1 MDNID
6 KLELKSTLKIDTNPE
21 IYKIIDFLNK
31 NLKEK
36 NLIFGVNK
44 SEDKMIISIYET

>member
-1 MDNID
+1 MDNK
-6 KLELKSTLKIDTNPE
+6 KLEIKSTLKIKSNPE
-21 IYKIIDFLNK
+21 LYKIIDFLNK

-44 SEDKMIISIYET
+44 EDDEMVISIYET